1 MRRLLSL
8 AAALA
13 AAAGCAT
20 SPAATPATP
29 APSAAAAATAAAP
42 ERGAFVVRLGSD
54 TIAVERFTRDASR
67 LEGDEAV
74 RTPAAALR
82 HYVAT
87 LNPDG
92 SVATLEYEGRRLT
105 GNVPPTG
112 ASLRFG
118 ADTVTATLRLQ
129 GRDTTLRYAAR
140 GAFPYVNL
148 SYAILELLTR
158 HATSMT
164 GDSAQ
169 ATLIALGAPAPVT
182 ATVRRLGADSLTF
195 AVFEQNAYRIHVD
208 PRGRILGVQGLAT
221 TQKVMVDRVAD
232 VDVRAVGNAWAARDS
247 AGQPFGALSPLDT
260 MRASVGPAQLSV
272 VYSRPAVRG
281 RTLLGGVLLPYGQV
295 WRTGANAATV
305 FTTSRDLVVGGTAV
319 PAGSYTLWTI
329 PNSDGTAQ
337 LIINRQVG
345 QWGTDYDA
353 SKDLARV
360 RATITKAATPS
371 ERFTFLVA
379 PNAAGNGGTL
389 SYVWGDT
396 QFSVPFTV
404 R

>member
-1 MRRLLSL
+1 MS
-8 AAALA
+8 
-13 AAAGCAT
+13 
-20 SPAATPATP
+20 
-29 APSAAAAATAAAP
+29 
-42 ERGAFVVRLGSD
+42 
-54 TIAVERFTRDASR
+54 
-67 LEGDEAV
+67 
-74 RTPAAALR
+74 
-82 HYVAT
+82 
-87 LNPDG
+87 
-92 SVATLEYEGRRLT
+92 
-105 GNVPPTG
+105 
-112 ASLRFG
+112 
-118 ADTVTATLRLQ
+118 
-129 GRDTTLRYAAR
+129 
-140 GAFPYVNL
+140 
-148 SYAILELLTR
+148 
-158 HATSMT
+158 
-164 GDSAQ
+164 GDSAVVQ
-169 ATLIALGAPAPVT
+169 LVALGAPAPVP
-182 ATVRRLGADSLTF
+182 ATVRRIGSDSLTF

-305 FTTSRDLVVGGTAV
+305 FTTSRDLVLGGTAV